1 MTKTTIRAITD
12 DTQIKA
18 VAGRILKIILTAK
31 GATAGDQVIFRDG
44 TGPTA
49 AAKFRGVVE
58 AANGTWKLYDAT
70 DHNSHDKGMPFA
82 TGIWYSVVAVTAP
95 TVANPLFECYVE
107 YE

>member
-1 MTKTTIRAITD
+1 MTKTTVRAIAD

-18 VAGRILKIILTAK
+18 APGRVLKIILTAK

-44 TGPTA
+44 LNNQAT
-49 AAKFRGVVE
+49 AKFRGVVE

-82 TGIWYSVVAVTAP
+82 TGIFYSVVAVTTP